1 MGINLKKST
10 LKQIIISG
18 SVAIVLAVIGFYW
31 LLLGIDL
38 FSKYFG
44 FDILINLADMISFD
58 SRVILS
64 LEMAL
69 VLGFICWISFR
80 LNISRFIKVFIIY
93 LFTPPIAVIIAALIA
108 YNFES
113 VKVLV
118 KNNGLLF
125 YILFICVEFF
135 VPVYI
140 CVKYY
145 FKNHKD
151 KIPEIITMSLI
162 YAFMCA
168 TYYTGINA
176 MVLGC
181 VFFDNCM

>member
-1 MGINLKKST
+1 MGINVTKST

-18 SVAIVLAVIGFYW
+18 LVSIVLAVIGFFW
-31 LLLGIDL
+31 LLLVIDSGGYKTIIDL
-38 FSKYFG
+38 A
-44 FDILINLADMISFD
+44 DIISFD
-58 SRVILS
+58 SRIILS
-64 LEMAL
+64 IEMAL
-69 VLGFICWISFR
+69 VLGFVCWISFR
-80 LNISRFIKVFIIY
+80 LNISRFVKVFILY
-93 LFTPPIAVIIAALIA
+93 LFTPPIAVIIAGLMA
-108 YNFES
+108 YCSEP

-125 YILFICVEFF
+125 YVLFICVEFSA
-135 VPVYI
+135 PVYI
-140 CVKYY
+140 TVNYY
-145 FKNHKD
+145 LKNHRD

-181 VFFDNCM
+181 VFFGNCM